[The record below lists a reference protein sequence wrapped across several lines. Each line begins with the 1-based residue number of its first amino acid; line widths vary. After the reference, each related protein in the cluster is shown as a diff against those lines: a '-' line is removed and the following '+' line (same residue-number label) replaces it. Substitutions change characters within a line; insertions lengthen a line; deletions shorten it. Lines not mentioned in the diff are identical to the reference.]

1 MLDQP
6 AASHRPRLHDGP
18 RLDFQDHLADLEAKG
33 LLVRIDRAINK
44 DTELHPLV
52 RWQFLGGVPE
62 DKRRAFLF
70 THVTDAKGRR
80 YDIPVVVGALAA
92 SPEIYAI
99 GMGQPVDA
107 IGEAWM
113 RAIADP
119 IAPVA
124 VSAPRCQEVVLTGD
138 DLKAPGGLA
147 SLPVPISTPGFDSAP
162 YLTATL
168 CVTRDPDTGIQ
179 NMGTYRAALKASD
192 RLVVRMVAREASGAG
207 GYLHWLKY
215 RERREPMPIAIVIGC
230 APVVMFTGPQKLA
243 VDLDELGVA
252 GALAG
257 APIEMA
263 KAVTVDLDVPAS
275 AEIVIEGLIDPEKLE
290 PEAPFGESNGYVA
303 LEAYNMPM
311 RVTAIT
317 HKRAPVFASIISQV
331 TPSESSVIKKVAY
344 EPLFLSHLR
353 ERLGIKGVRRVV
365 MHERLT
371 NLRPVIF
378 VQLTDGTP
386 RSEVWRALHGAATL
400 QSNCGKIVIA
410 VSEDIDPASMDAVLW
425 SLAYRTNPIEDVHLV
440 PHRGGVQGAQYGPK
454 TADSGMLVDATRK
467 YPMAPLALPTREY
480 MEHARAL
487 WEELDLYPLN
497 VQSPWHGY
505 GLGDWTDRW
514 ETFARRAAA
523 GDWELTGRRY
533 ACPPARRTDA
543 GDPRPFRRAAEEI
556 AAVARRPQQLGL
568 AWRVSLRSSATSSHP
583 DTTEGTCGHGARS
596 LSRPQ
601 RRQARAPGSAG
612 ARHQPLPR
620 AGAQPRRLAQLQRA
634 RAFHPPHQ
642 PARSAPARAGDPAG
656 RLSHALAL

>member
-6 AASHRPRLHDGP
+6 TSSSSRESRAHGRPH
-18 RLDFQDHLADLEAKG
+18 LDFQDHLADLEANG
-33 LLVRIDRAINK
+33 LLLRVGRPIDK

-70 THVTDAKGRR
+70 TDVRDAKGRR
-80 YDIPVVVGALAA
+80 YDMPVVVGALAA
-92 SPEIYAI
+92 SPQIYAV
-99 GMGQPVDA
+99 GMGQPVEE
-107 IGEAWM
+107 IGNAWM
-113 RAIADP
+113 RAIANP

-124 VSAPRCQEVVLTGD
+124 VTAPRCQEVVLTGAK
-138 DLKAPGGLA
+138 LERAGGLLR
-147 SLPVPISTPGFDSAP
+147 LPVPVSTPGFDSAP

-168 CVTRDPDTGIQ
+168 CITRDPDSGIQ
-179 NMGTYRAALKASD
+179 NMGTYRAALKAAD

-215 RERREPMPIAIVIGC
+215 RARGEHMPIAIVIGC
-230 APVVMFTGPQKLA
+230 APIVMFTGPQKLA
-243 VDLDELGVA
+243 IDMDELGVA

-257 APIEMA
+257 APIEIA
-263 KAVTVDLDVPAS
+263 KARTVDLDVPAGS
-275 AEIVIEGLIDPEKLE
+275 EIVIEGLIDPDRLE

-378 VQLTDGTP
+378 VQLADETP
-386 RSEVWRALHGAATL
+386 RSEVWRALHGTATL

-425 SLAYRTNPIEDVHLV
+425 SLAYRTNPIEDVHIV

-454 TADSGMLVDATRK
+454 TSDSGMLVDATRK

-514 ETFARRAAA
+514 ETFARRAAT
-523 GDWELTGRRY
+523 GDWELTGRETLAAQRSGLT
-533 ACPPARRTDA
+533 PESPARFD
-543 GDPRPFRRAAEEI
+543 D
-556 AAVARRPQQLGL
+556 
-568 AWRVSLRSSATSSHP
+568 
-583 DTTEGTCGHGARS
+583 
-596 LSRPQ
+596 
-601 RRQARAPGSAG
+601 
-612 ARHQPLPR
+612 
-620 AGAQPRRLAQLQRA
+620 
-634 RAFHPPHQ
+634 
-642 PARSAPARAGDPAG
+642 
-656 RLSHALAL
+656 